1 MKTGKNAMEK
11 KVGKVIKGK
20 KIGTDKN
27 TKKDKKITMELKGG
41 KVMTKMVKVRRAPT
55 LERIKILVKKNRT
68 KMKIRMEQIE

>member
-1 MKTGKNAMEK
+1 MRCTK
-11 KVGKVIKGK
+11 KGK